1 MELYLMQHGQALSEE
16 QDTQRHLSPEGKAQ
30 IKRTAI
36 ALKKMSV
43 SFDLIISRP
52 KARTRE
58 SAEIVADTL
67 SYSLNEIEITDTL
80 NPNSSPED
88 FIDYLAGFK
97 DRERVFIAG
106 HLPSLHNIALW
117 LLCESCNINIKFE
130 MGGVSRIDA
139 ERLPTHQGILR
150 YYLLPEQLNLICH

>member
-1 MELYLMQHGQALSEE
+1 MQHGQAQSEE
-16 QDTQRHLSPEGKAQ
+16 EDPQRHLSPEGKAQ

-43 SFDLIISRP
+43 SFDLIISSP

-97 DRERVFIAG
+97 DRE
-106 HLPSLHNIALW
+106 SLYCRSFA
-117 LLCESCNINIKFE
+117 
-130 MGGVSRIDA
+130 VPA
-139 ERLPTHQGILR
+139 
-150 YYLLPEQLNLICH
+150 